1 MTPVLLL
8 GRLPEHCVA
17 QQTRRGGC
25 EHGFTPI
32 FDELCRE
39 HAEAGKAHPAG
50 AVAPASANG
59 AAEAEEDAPRAQER
73 APYAQGDA
81 PERVA

>member
-1 MTPVLLL
+1 M
-8 GRLPEHCVA
+8 
-17 QQTRRGGC
+17 
-25 EHGFTPI
+25 GFTPI

-39 HAEAGKAHPAG
+39 LAEAGKAHPAG
-50 AVAPASANG
+50 AAAPASADS
-59 AAEAEEDAPRAQER
+59 AVEEDAPEAQER